1 MMGEQGPIDARIEK
15 KLEYQKKQDELKKKN
30 QEEYRKFRTALQAVC
45 KDTNGQIVLRHLA
58 KICGFWQSSVVRKG
72 DGVSMLGVD
81 LQGTL
86 VNEGR
91 RSVYLDLRRPMT
103 DEGRRLIESRT
114 GEEDHVE

>member
-1 MMGEQGPIDARIEK
+1 MTGNQSPIDERIEK
-15 KLEYQKKQDELKKKN
+15 KLEYQKKQEELKKKN

-45 KDTNGQIVLRHLA
+45 KDANGQIVLRHLA
-58 KICGFWQSSVVRKG
+58 KICGFWQSSVVKKG
-72 DGVSMLGVD
+72 DGISMLGVD
-81 LQGTL
+81 LNGTL

-103 DEGRRLIESRT
+103 DEGRRLIESK